1 MLKLK
6 TRRSALKRFKCVGF
20 KKKMYK
26 HKQSHMRHFL
36 VKKSS
41 KRKRQLRNLKV
52 VSKSDVCS
60 VKLLLPYS

>member
-6 TRRSALKRFKCVGF
+6 TRRSALKRFKCIS
-20 KKKMYK
+20 KKKNMFK

-41 KRKRQLRNLKV
+41 KRKRQLRDLKFI
-52 VSKSDVCS
+52 SKSNVCA
-60 VKLLLPYS
+60 VKLLLPYN